1 MKNGLWL
8 LEIKIFPPIADKD
21 MFYLAVVRNYSC
33 LWHLFLQSVCFQLWI
48 FCLFVF
54 CLFLLKTTEYNFI
67 QNYQLKKSVF
77 ELEDCVTEIKD
88 SLQFL

>member
-1 MKNGLWL
+1 M
-8 LEIKIFPPIADKD
+8 
-21 MFYLAVVRNYSC
+21 
-33 LWHLFLQSVCFQLWI
+33 WI

-88 SLQFL
+88 SLQFLWLFKKTQIEYVIMHKSLHTEIKG